1 MRVSDLQGRIEFSN
15 NGLTDSLTGT
25 IAPRIFFTNLTREL
39 ARSKRKFQP
48 ISIMTIRLMELERNQ
63 SKPAMQNIPS
73 AKIGNNGTMAESN
86 LASGNK
92 VLSKKVVAPS
102 NKILSKKVVAPS
114 KTDIQNKRKQDSIFE
129 KQLIAI
135 SKTLKST
142 IRSSDFF
149 SRIAENGFWICLS
162 ADKEEVDK
170 SMVRIANN
178 LEGKFKGVSLEIW
191 TQEWDGKLDQSNW
204 IQNIDREFFK
214 SHH

>member
-73 AKIGNNGTMAESN
+73 AKIGNNGTMVESN

-102 NKILSKKVVAPS
+102 
-114 KTDIQNKRKQDSIFE
+114 KTDIQNKRKLDSIFE

>member
-102 NKILSKKVVAPS
+102 
-114 KTDIQNKRKQDSIFE
+114 KTDIQNKRKLDSIFE

>member
-86 LASGNK
+86 LA
-92 VLSKKVVAPS
+92 PS

-114 KTDIQNKRKQDSIFE
+114 KTDIQNKRKLDSIFE

>member
-86 LASGNK
+86 L
-92 VLSKKVVAPS
+92 APS

>member
-73 AKIGNNGTMAESN
+73 AKIGNNVTMVESN

-102 NKILSKKVVAPS
+102 
-114 KTDIQNKRKQDSIFE
+114 KTDIQNKRKLDSIFE

>member
-92 VLSKKVVAPS
+92 V
-102 NKILSKKVVAPS
+102 LSKKVVAPS

>member
-73 AKIGNNGTMAESN
+73 AKIGNNGTMVESN

-92 VLSKKVVAPS
+92 V
-102 NKILSKKVVAPS
+102 LSKKVVAPS